1 MNRTAPTALLTH
13 PDGELLRGGRPHRVL
28 AGSMHYF
35 RVHPRQWAD
44 RLARLAAMGLN
55 TVDTYIAWNFHERR
69 PGEHRFDGW
78 RDVERF
84 ADLAARAGLD
94 VVLRPGPY
102 ICAEWDNGGLP
113 AWLTDRPGMRL
124 RSSYAP
130 YLDEVSRWFDV
141 LVPRL
146 AGLQAAHGGP
156 VVAVQVENE
165 YGSYGDDHGYVR
177 WVHDALTERGIT
189 ELCYT
194 ADGPTELM
202 LDGGTLPGVLAAAT
216 FGSRAAEAARLLRS
230 RRDGEP
236 FVCAEFWNG
245 WFDHWGEKHHT
256 RSPGSAVATLSEI
269 LAEGGSV
276 SLYPAHGG
284 TNFGL
289 WAGANHAD
297 GALQPTVTSY
307 DSDAPIAEHGALTD
321 KFHRMREVL
330 LTVTDRP
337 RRPLPAPPALLPA
350 RTLPV
355 TPGPD
360 LLTALETAS
369 EAVDSPD
376 PLTFGE
382 LGLSGGLVLYRAH
395 PVLPHG
401 PVELGVSGL
410 HDRAQV
416 FVDGEPAGVLDR
428 ETGTLALDGAGRA
441 VRLDLLVENQGRIN
455 YGPLLGQGKGILGAV
470 RIDRRRVHRWTMR
483 PLPLDEWTADHL
495 DRVTASPEPSATPPA
510 PPGTPGGAGFATAGF
525 TADGAAD
532 TFLAFPGFRKGF
544 VWINGFLLGRY
555 WNVGPQTTLYLPAPL
570 TTAGD
575 NTLTLL
581 ELEESGDRVELRE
594 HPELGPPQ
602 EYVET
607 FD

>member
-1 MNRTAPTALLTH
+1 
-13 PDGELLRGGRPHRVL
+13 
-28 AGSMHYF
+28 
-35 RVHPRQWAD
+35 
-44 RLARLAAMGLN
+44 
-55 TVDTYIAWNFHERR
+55 
-69 PGEHRFDGW
+69 
-78 RDVERF
+78 
-84 ADLAARAGLD
+84 
-94 VVLRPGPY
+94 
-102 ICAEWDNGGLP
+102 
-113 AWLTDRPGMRL
+113 
-124 RSSYAP
+124 
-130 YLDEVSRWFDV
+130 
-141 LVPRL
+141 
-146 AGLQAAHGGP
+146 
-156 VVAVQVENE
+156 
-165 YGSYGDDHGYVR
+165 
-177 WVHDALTERGIT
+177 
-189 ELCYT
+189 
-194 ADGPTELM
+194 
-202 LDGGTLPGVLAAAT
+202 
-216 FGSRAAEAARLLRS
+216 
-230 RRDGEP
+230 
-236 FVCAEFWNG
+236 
-245 WFDHWGEKHHT
+245 
-256 RSPGSAVATLSEI
+256 
-269 LAEGGSV
+269 
-276 SLYPAHGG
+276 
-284 TNFGL
+284 
-289 WAGANHAD
+289 
-297 GALQPTVTSY
+297 
-307 DSDAPIAEHGALTD
+307 
-321 KFHRMREVL
+321 
-330 LTVTDRP
+330 
-337 RRPLPAPPALLPA
+337 
-350 RTLPV
+350 LPV

-376 PLTFGE
+376 PLSFGE

-395 PVLPHG
+395 PLLPHG

-510 PPGTPGGAGFATAGF
+510 LPGRPGGAGFATAGF